1 MCRTRT
7 STSRGPGAGR
17 STSLDIDNLD
27 RSGGAGLH
35 GFHCRHGNARF
46 LARGAGWCRGPG
58 GDEGPL
64 GPLRAAQ
71 EETGACPE
79 RDDTHSGAGQERLRA
94 MEREAGGH
102 GDEEVEQE
110 QGREHLPGGEQRL
123 HGSFLSVCGVRADD
137 RGGWGQIPA
146 CAPAVR
152 LPRLVIRAIA
162 APASATAAATRKA
175 LCIPA
180 ANVAWLM
187 WVMALA
193 SWGGVPRVTGAT
205 PTETALLTWAS
216 WVVVRA
222 GRCAACQLA
231 GSRLSIFA
239 VMMAPR
245 MAVPKVPPSCMAV
258 DCSPPATP
266 ASWAGALPTMTS
278 VAPTITGARPRPSST
293 NQMMVSFGL
302 EAAPRRDRPNI
313 ATAAMAMPAVI
324 GRRGPVLL
332 MRVPA
337 MGEPTMSMAVI
348 GSRCTPAAMGL
359 RPCTFSRKKVMKNM
373 APNRANMSRMTSTTP
388 AETDA
393 ERNSFSGSIGW
404 RARDSR
410 RTNASP
416 SSAAAPRKPRVRAE
430 PQPQSG
436 PLIRPKISAD
446 SAPDRAAMPGM
457 SNEPA
462 GAAGVSFSTSRL
474 MARAAA
480 PTGTLT

>member
-71 EETGACPE
+71 EETGAC
-79 RDDTHSGAGQERLRA
+79 QERLRA

-193 SWGGVPRVTGAT
+193 SWGGVPRVTGAR
-205 PTETALLTWAS
+205 PTETALLTSAS

-222 GRCAACQLA
+222 GRWAACQLA
-231 GSRLSIFA
+231 GSMLLIFA
-239 VMMAPR
+239 DMTAPST
-245 MAVPKVPPSCMAV
+245 AVPSVPPSCMAV

-266 ASWAGALPTMTS
+266 ASSAGALPTMTS
-278 VAPTITGARPRPSST
+278 VAPTITGLRPRPSST
-293 NQMMVSFGL
+293 NQAMVSL
-302 EAAPRRDRPNI
+302 ALPVAPSRDRPNR
-313 ATAAMAMPAVI
+313 AMAAMTMPATT
-324 GRRGPVLL
+324 GRLGPILL
-332 MRVPA
+332 M
-337 MGEPTMSMAVI
+337 SMPVM
-348 GSRCTPAAMGL
+348 GSRCTPAAMGS
-359 RPCTFSRKKVMKNM
+359 RPCTFSR
-373 APNRANMSRMTSTTP
+373 
-388 AETDA
+388 
-393 ERNSFSGSIGW
+393 
-404 RARDSR
+404 
-410 RTNASP
+410 
-416 SSAAAPRKPRVRAE
+416 
-430 PQPQSG
+430 
-436 PLIRPKISAD
+436 
-446 SAPDRAAMPGM
+446 
-457 SNEPA
+457 
-462 GAAGVSFSTSRL
+462 
-474 MARAAA
+474 
-480 PTGTLT
+480 